1 MSIQTDSTSLEEPK
15 DPTSDN
21 VYALISLFA
30 TQEQKEEID
39 QKYRNGGYGYG
50 HAKKELLGLMTDY
63 FAEATERR
71 NELQQHPERV
81 FDVLRE
87 GGKQAQIQAEKVM
100 QPIREVVGIHR
111 SF

>member
-1 MSIQTDSTSLEEPK
+1 
-15 DPTSDN
+15 
-21 VYALISLFA
+21 
-30 TQEQKEEID
+30 
-39 QKYRNGGYGYG
+39 
-50 HAKKELLGLMTDY
+50 MTDY

-71 NELQQHPERV
+71 NELQQHPDRV

-87 GGKQAQIQAEKVM
+87 GGKRAQIQAEQVM